1 MIRLIEEVMSKK
13 IIAEEVLYD
22 LPEWFGI
29 PESTREYIE
38 DSVQMPFFAAFTETG
53 VAGFLTVKVN
63 NSYTAE
69 IHVMGI
75 KKEHHR
81 KGIGKELYNACYAWC
96 KNKGYEYLQVKTL
109 DESHPDVNYAI
120 TRKYYFSMGFRPL
133 ECLPDLWGKENPCL
147 IMVQGIH

>member
-1 MIRLIEEVMSKK
+1 
-13 IIAEEVLYD
+13 
-22 LPEWFGI
+22 
-29 PESTREYIE
+29 
-38 DSVQMPFFAAFTETG
+38 MPFFAAFTETG
-53 VAGFLTVKVN
+53 VAGFLTVKEN

-109 DESHPDVNYAI
+109 DESHPDANYAI